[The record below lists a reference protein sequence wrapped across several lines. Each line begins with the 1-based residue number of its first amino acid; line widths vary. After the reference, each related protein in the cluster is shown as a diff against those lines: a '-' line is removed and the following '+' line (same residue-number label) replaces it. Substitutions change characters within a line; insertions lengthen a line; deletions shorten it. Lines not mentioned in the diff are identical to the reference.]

1 MTFLKKF
8 DIIYIKIRNEIN
20 KKKKELKN
28 LAKRIADAELII
40 QTSSDKKEINDAK
53 KKIIELSNHAIDLE
67 DMIILDELVQDILS
81 QKMS

>member
-1 MTFLKKF
+1 M
-8 DIIYIKIRNEIN
+8 
-20 KKKKELKN
+20 KKKELKN

-40 QTSSDKKEINDAK
+40 QKSSDKKEINDAK

-81 QKMS
+81 QKMSWFFRKFYI

>member
-1 MTFLKKF
+1 M
-8 DIIYIKIRNEIN
+8 
-20 KKKKELKN
+20 KKKELKN

-40 QTSSDKKEINDAK
+40 QISSDKKEINDAK

-67 DMIILDELVQDILS
+67 DMIILDELVQDFLS